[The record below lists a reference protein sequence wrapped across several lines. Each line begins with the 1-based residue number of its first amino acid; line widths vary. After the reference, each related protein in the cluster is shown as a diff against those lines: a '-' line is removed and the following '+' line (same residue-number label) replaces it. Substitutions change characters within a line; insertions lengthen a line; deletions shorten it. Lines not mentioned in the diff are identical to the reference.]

1 MKKNKD
7 QKIVIEE
14 EQNKEAPK
22 DTRTCEEKFNG
33 IDRAN
38 MTDSEYIDAL
48 EGLLGNAFAEAN
60 TCRGLTQR
68 IQADFDNYR
77 KRNNSMA
84 EDMKKLGQSLV
95 IEKLLSVLD
104 NCDLARKYIS
114 DQSALTGF
122 NMMEQQI
129 LSALSGFGLEEIDAV
144 EKDFDA
150 NFMSAVER
158 EKNEA
163 MNGKVIEVLAKG
175 YKLDGKLLRPANVKV
190 GYFEEK

>member
-1 MKKNKD
+1 MKRNKD

-14 EQNKEAPK
+14 TKK
-22 DTRTCEEKFNG
+22 DESVETKTCEEKFNG
-33 IDRAN
+33 IDREN
-38 MTDSEYIDAL
+38 MTDSEYIEAI
-48 EGLLGNAFAEAN
+48 EELLGNAISEAN

-77 KRNNSMA
+77 KRNNALA
-84 EDMKKLGQSLV
+84 EEMKKMGQSLV
-95 IEKLLSVLD
+95 IEKMLTVLD
-104 NCDLARKYIS
+104 NCDLARKYIQ

-129 LSALSGFGLEEIDAV
+129 LSALSGFGLEEIDAL

-150 NFMSAVER
+150 NFMSAIER

-163 MNGKVIEVLAKG
+163 MNGKVIEVLVKG

-190 GYFEEK
+190 GYSDEK